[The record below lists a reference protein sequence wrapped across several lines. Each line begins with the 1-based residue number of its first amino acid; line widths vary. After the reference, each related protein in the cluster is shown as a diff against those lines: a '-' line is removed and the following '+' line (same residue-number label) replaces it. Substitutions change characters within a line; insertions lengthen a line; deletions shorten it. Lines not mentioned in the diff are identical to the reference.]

1 MDQEQIMRIQM
12 AEQEAEHF
20 NKQIELIDQHISEMK
35 EIEEALEKI
44 QEKDTKEILA
54 NLGKKIFFP
63 VEIKDK
69 TLIVEVGNKTFVKKS
84 IPETKSLISN
94 QMEKLTNARVQI
106 VARLEELQEEM
117 QMMINEIQN
126 QEKCCSGENHKHD
139 KNHKCKCRHEH

>member
-12 AEQEAEHF
+12 AEQEAEQF
-20 NKQIELIDQHISEMK
+20 NKQIELIDQHVSEMR

-54 NLGKKIFFP
+54 NLGKKIFIP

-84 IPETKSLISN
+84 IPERTGGLD
-94 QMEKLTNARVQI
+94 
-106 VARLEELQEEM
+106 
-117 QMMINEIQN
+117 
-126 QEKCCSGENHKHD
+126 G
-139 KNHKCKCRHEH
+139 